1 MRVRYCTSLILYSK
15 GKAGFDSKSRQIDF
29 CLLVA
34 SETKNLPMSNIEGL
48 KIFPKLLKC
57 YEKSSEILPF
67 FIQISEEIF

>member
-34 SETKNLPMSNIEGL
+34 SETKILPMAKIEGVKNFFDL
-48 KIFPKLLKC
+48 PPSHKKTKKIVVTIIGL
-57 YEKSSEILPF
+57 I
-67 FIQISEEIF
+67 

>member
-34 SETKNLPMSNIEGL
+34 SETKILPMAKIEGL
-48 KIFPKLLKC
+48 KKFFD
-57 YEKSSEILPF
+57 LPPSHKKTKK
-67 FIQISEEIF
+67 IVVTIIGLI

>member
-34 SETKNLPMSNIEGL
+34 SETKILPMSKIEGL
-48 KIFPKLLKC
+48 KNFLNCHLATKKLKKTKKLL
-57 YEKSSEILPF
+57 L
-67 FIQISEEIF
+67 IQLD